1 MYLKLQ
7 VQTWK
12 LQVSKYLQLQ
22 VQVQTLSV
30 RTKSHKYVLKKLHI
44 HIWNMFTYVLKTAS
58 TNL

>member
-44 HIWNMFTYVLKTAS
+44 HI
-58 TNL
+58 